1 MLCGEGETPKTI
13 GSTDGVMWFHR
24 PHASDSVM
32 TVIRF
37 SQVFLLVL
45 CTVNP
50 IALRAHGLVSA
61 LGPDLQ
67 YQAVVER
74 MCVQGFALT
83 LYRLTGRMN
92 ISRAMSKVASSI
104 PEGSLS
110 EIDTNYM
117 LAHWD
122 NAGSLGLIGLWA
134 ASESLVEGFYSILTN
149 ETGTTSQAT
158 AATCHGAQ
166 RPPTSLIEWISA
178 SMGLREIFST
188 VDYARTVPTY
198 SMVYSSW
205 LTSATLAVA
214 VSRALKSA
222 GWLVDSERM
231 AAKSTRYAHS
241 LIATKA
247 LSQLSLKILD
257 AHGHTILFIIS
268 Q

>member
-1 MLCGEGETPKTI
+1 
-13 GSTDGVMWFHR
+13 
-24 PHASDSVM
+24 
-32 TVIRF
+32 
-37 SQVFLLVL
+37 
-45 CTVNP
+45 
-50 IALRAHGLVSA
+50 
-61 LGPDLQ
+61 
-67 YQAVVER
+67 
-74 MCVQGFALT
+74 
-83 LYRLTGRMN
+83 
-92 ISRAMSKVASSI
+92 
-104 PEGSLS
+104 
-110 EIDTNYM
+110 M

-149 ETGTTSQAT
+149 DTGTTSQAT

-166 RPPTSLIEWISA
+166 RPPTPLIEWISA

-257 AHGHTILFIIS
+257 AHGHTMLFIIS